1 MFFKGLFILKHLL
14 GQLAVGQRRFAVLIV
29 GVAGYLAKGVRHL
42 GDVVQ
47 RVIGIGGLAAQF
59 VHYGDEP
66 VHLVVLVL
74 LRVASLLKILLLKY

>member
-1 MFFKGLFILKHLL
+1 MKHFN
-14 GQLAVGQRRFAVLIV
+14 GKRWIAA
-29 GVAGYLAKGVRHL
+29 
-42 GDVVQ
+42 
-47 RVIGIGGLAAQF
+47 GLAAQF

>member
-1 MFFKGLFILKHLL
+1 MIIIVYRF
-14 GQLAVGQRRFAVLIV
+14 VGRVAVLIV